1 MLFLSTQTVPCK
13 SHKQILAITIM
24 LTCFI
29 SFQISA
35 LKEKKN
41 AVKVEVINY
50 GEFSISSSIQP

>member
-13 SHKQILAITIM
+13 SHEQILAITIK

-35 LKEKKN
+35 LEEKMML
-41 AVKVEVINY
+41 
-50 GEFSISSSIQP
+50 